1 MRYKWLI
8 ENNNKNIIVFFN
20 GWGMDEKIVSHLGS
34 VNYDVLMFYDYRSFE
49 HYNFDFS
56 KYHKKI
62 LICWSMGVFV
72 CNYFYENLKDFDKF
86 IAVNGTQKP
95 IDDNFGI
102 PVMIYNL
109 TVENFNELSCEK
121 FVKKISSTV
130 TLKEYCTRP
139 TKDLK
144 QELISIQN
152 LKVQKYLKF
161 DKAVVSLKDR
171 IIPPKNQIN
180 YWLSQNIKPEE
191 IQGAHSIF
199 DKYENWDDLI

>member
-1 MRYKWLI
+1 M
-8 ENNNKNIIVFFN
+8 
-20 GWGMDEKIVSHLGS
+20 
-34 VNYDVLMFYDYRSFE
+34 SFE
-49 HYNFDFS
+49 YIIEKDNS
-56 KYHKKI
+56 TKK
-62 LICWSMGVFV
+62 LT
-72 CNYFYENLKDFDKF
+72 KDEES
-86 IAVNGTQKP
+86 A
-95 IDDNFGI
+95 
-102 PVMIYNL
+102 L
-109 TVENFNELSCEK
+109 
-121 FVKKISSTV
+121 VKKISSTV

-139 TKDLK
+139 TEDLK

>member
-1 MRYKWLI
+1 
-8 ENNNKNIIVFFN
+8 
-20 GWGMDEKIVSHLGS
+20 
-34 VNYDVLMFYDYRSFE
+34 
-49 HYNFDFS
+49 
-56 KYHKKI
+56 
-62 LICWSMGVFV
+62 
-72 CNYFYENLKDFDKF
+72 
-86 IAVNGTQKP
+86 
-95 IDDNFGI
+95 
-102 PVMIYNL
+102 MIYNL

-130 TLKEYCTRP
+130 NLKDYCTRS
-139 TKDLK
+139 TEDLK